1 MSSLIDYTSIMTS
14 KLLNVVLYVDENMV
28 FGVSRDD
35 SIPKLGDGELLIKT
49 RFSGVNP
56 ADIKYVIYLGIYPTR
71 LSYDFF
77 GKVLKAPLGSVFK
90 VGQTVAGYTLTG
102 VG

>member
-1 MSSLIDYTSIMTS
+1 MTS

-56 ADIKYVIYLGIYPTR
+56 ADIN
-71 LSYDFF
+71 YDFF